1 MKKLFSI
8 VLFTSFITLFAQQ
21 SIYFATP
28 EKPIVEGK
36 SYTQQIK
43 IDSTLNFS
51 KLDLQLEYNS
61 DLISISGINFNKK
74 IDPNTLQYIFK
85 NNTINIHY
93 KGESISLENTPT
105 FFSLDVTPKKEA
117 PKNNLFNLTGKI
129 KSEQPYHFKKPQ
141 TAIKKAPLFSNDIIV
156 FGLLMACLGF
166 VFYTSTLNIA
176 GWKKFYTIVPAL
188 LMCYLLPAILNSL
201 NIISSDVSKLYT
213 MAKNYLLP
221 ASLIL
226 LTLSIDIKGLIN
238 LGWRPIAMFLTG
250 TLGIIIGGPLAI
262 LIVSVFWPD
271 AVGGAG
277 PDAVWRGLSTLAGS
291 WIGGGANQA
300 AMLEIYGYNQEKYGA
315 MVLVDIVVA
324 NIWMA
329 FLLFGIGKKD
339 KIDRWLKAD
348 SSAIDELQE
357 KVESYSASITQVA
370 TLKDLMIMGGI
381 AFLAVAFSHY
391 FAGVISSFLKANV
404 AAISD
409 PTSYVNSFGSKFFW
423 MIVLAT
429 TIGLVMSLTSLRKF
443 EGMGAS
449 KIGSVFI
456 YILVATIGM
465 KMDILAIFQKENLGL
480 FIVGLIWMAI
490 HVALLVFVAKL
501 IRAPY
506 FFLAVGSKANVGGAA
521 SAPVVAAAFSPSLA
535 PVGVILA
542 VFGYALGTFGAMLC
556 TILMQMASNS

>member
-1 MKKLFSI
+1 MKKLFS
-8 VLFTSFITLFAQQ
+8 LFLLVNTITLFAQQ
-21 SIYFATP
+21 TIYFATP
-28 EKPIVEGK
+28 ESPIVEGK
-36 SYTQQIK
+36 NYNQEVK
-43 IDSTLNFS
+43 IDSVLHFS
-51 KLDLQLEYNS
+51 TLDLQLDYNPTLATITGIQFNKALNS
-61 DLISISGINFNKK
+61 DALQYHFNKNH
-74 IDPNTLQYIFK
+74 IRIEYQGDSVSLQNRPTLF
-85 NNTINIHY
+85 TLH
-93 KGESISLENTPT
+93 
-105 FFSLDVTPKKEA
+105 VTPKKNIEKGHVFTLSGTI
-117 PKNNLFNLTGKI
+117 KNNQNYT
-129 KSEQPYHFKKPQ
+129 FKKAQ
-141 TAIKKAPLFSNDIIV
+141 TTIKKAPLLTNDILV
-156 FGLLMACLGF
+156 FGLLMACLAF
-166 VFYTSTLNIA
+166 VFYTSSLNYSA
-176 GWKKFYTIVPAL
+176 WKKFYTIAPAL

-226 LTLSIDIKGLIN
+226 LTLSIDIKGLVN

-250 TLGIIIGGPLAI
+250 TAGIIIGGPLAI
-262 LIVSVFWPD
+262 LIVSSFWPE
-271 AVGGAG
+271 AVGGSG

-339 KIDRWLKAD
+339 KIDKWLKAD
-348 SSAIDELQE
+348 SSAIDTLQE
-357 KVESYSASITQVA
+357 KVESYSAGIMRIPS
-370 TLKDLMIMGGI
+370 LKDLMIIGGI
-381 AFLAVAFSHY
+381 AFFFVAFSHY
-391 FAGVISSFLKANV
+391 FAGVISSFLKENV
-404 AAISD
+404 DAIAD
-409 PTSYVNSFGSKFFW
+409 PTSYVSSFGSSFFW

-429 TIGLVMSLTSLRKF
+429 AIGLIMSLTPLRKF
-443 EGMGAS
+443 EGAGAS

-465 KMDILAIFQKENLGL
+465 KMDILAIFQKENVGL
-480 FIVGLIWMAI
+480 FIVGLIWMMI
-490 HVALLVFVAKL
+490 HVALLFLVAKL

-556 TILMQMASNS
+556 TILMQLASS

>member
-1 MKKLFSI
+1 MYKLLSI
-8 VLFTSFITLFAQQ
+8 FLFINFLSLSAQQ
-21 SIYFATP
+21 SVYFATP
-28 EKPIVEGK
+28 EKPIVKGEK
-36 SYTQQIK
+36 YIQKIK
-43 IDSTLNFS
+43 IDSALHFTELNL
-51 KLDLQLEYNS
+51 KLEFDA
-61 DLISISGINFNKK
+61 DFASISGIRFNEK
-74 IDPNTLQYIFK
+74 IDRNSLQYTFQK
-85 NNTINIHY
+85 NHIDILY
-93 KGESISLENTPT
+93 QGDLVSLENTPT
-105 FFSLDVTPKKEA
+105 FFSLNVTPKKEM
-117 PKNNLFNLTGKI
+117 I
-129 KSEQPYHFKKPQ
+129 KSTVFSLSGTIKSQQDYILKKPI
-141 TAIKKAPLFSNDIIV
+141 TTIKKAPFFTNDVIV
-156 FGLLMACLGF
+156 FGLLMLCLAF
-166 VFYTSTLNIA
+166 VFYTSSLNHS
-176 GWKKFYTIVPAL
+176 GWKKLYTIVPAL

-201 NIISSDVSKLYT
+201 NIISNNVSNLYA

-238 LGWRPIAMFLTG
+238 LGWRPIVMFLTG

-262 LIVSVFWPD
+262 LIVSSFWPE

-329 FLLFGIGKKD
+329 FLLFGIGKKKQID
-339 KIDRWLKAD
+339 KWLKAD
-348 SSAIDELQE
+348 SSAIDELQQ
-357 KVESYSASITQVA
+357 KVENYSASITHVA
-370 TLKDLMIMGGI
+370 ALKDLMIIGGI
-381 AFLAVAFSHY
+381 AFLSVAFSHY
-391 FAGVISSFLKANV
+391 FAEVIASFLKENV
-404 AAISD
+404 KAISD

-429 TIGLVMSLTSLRKF
+429 AIGLIMSLTPLRKF

-480 FIVGLIWMAI
+480 FIVGIIWMII
-490 HVALLVFVAKL
+490 HVALLFFVAKL

-556 TILMQMASNS
+556 TILMQLTSS

>member
-1 MKKLFSI
+1 MKKLFS
-8 VLFTSFITLFAQQ
+8 LFLLANVITLFAQQ
-21 SIYFATP
+21 TIYFATP
-28 EKPIVEGK
+28 ESPIVEEK
-36 SYTQQIK
+36 SYKQEVK
-43 IDSTLNFS
+43 VDSLLHFS
-51 KLDLQLEYNS
+51 TLDLQLDYNP
-61 DLISISGINFNKK
+61 DWATVTGIHFNKALNPDALQYHFQK
-74 IDPNTLQYIFK
+74 NHIRIQYQGDPVVLKKRPTLFTLQ
-85 NNTINIHY
+85 
-93 KGESISLENTPT
+93 
-105 FFSLDVTPKKEA
+105 VTPKKEVKKETVFA
-117 PKNNLFNLTGKI
+117 LSGTIQSDQNYT
-129 KSEQPYHFKKPQ
+129 FKKAQ
-141 TAIKKAPLFSNDIIV
+141 TTIKKAPLLTNDIFV
-156 FGLLMACLGF
+156 FGLLMACLAF
-166 VFYTSTLNIA
+166 VFYTSSLEYPV
-176 GWKKFYTIVPAL
+176 WKKFYTIAPAL

-238 LGWRPIAMFLTG
+238 LGWRPVAMFLTG
-250 TLGIIIGGPLAI
+250 TAGIIIGGPLAI
-262 LIVSVFWPD
+262 LIVSSFWPE
-271 AVGGAG
+271 AVGGSG

-348 SSAIDELQE
+348 SSAIDELQQ
-357 KVESYSASITQVA
+357 KVERYSAGIMKIPS
-370 TLKDLMIMGGI
+370 LKDLMIIGGI
-381 AFLAVAFSHY
+381 AFFSVALSHY
-391 FAGVISSFLKANV
+391 FADVISTFLKENV
-404 AAISD
+404 EAIAD
-409 PTSYVNSFGSKFFW
+409 PTSYVSSFGSTFFW

-429 TIGLVMSLTSLRKF
+429 TIGLIMSLTSLRKF
-443 EGMGAS
+443 EGVGAS

-480 FIVGLIWMAI
+480 FIVGIIWMII
-490 HVALLVFVAKL
+490 HVTLLFFVAKL

-556 TILMQMASNS
+556 TILMQLASS

>member
-1 MKKLFSI
+1 MNNLLPLF
-8 VLFTSFITLFAQQ
+8 LFINFLSLSAQQ
-21 SIYFATP
+21 SVYFATP
-28 EKPIVEGK
+28 EKPIVKGEK
-36 SYTQQIK
+36 YTQKIK
-43 IDSTLNFS
+43 IDSALHFTELHL
-51 KLDLQLEYNS
+51 KLEYNA
-61 DLISISGINFNKK
+61 DLASISGIRFNEK
-74 IDPNTLQYIFK
+74 IDQNSLQYTFQD
-85 NNTINIHY
+85 NHINILY
-93 KGESISLENTPT
+93 LGDLIALENTPT
-105 FFSLDVTPKKEA
+105 FFSLEVTPKKEMV
-117 PKNNLFNLTGKI
+117 KSVVFNLSGTI
-129 KSEQPYHFKKPQ
+129 KSQQDYIFKKPV
-141 TAIKKAPLFSNDIIV
+141 TTIKKAPFFTNDVIV
-156 FGLLMACLGF
+156 FGLLMLCLAF
-166 VFYTSTLNIA
+166 VFYTSSLSHS
-176 GWKKFYTIVPAL
+176 GWKKFYTIAPAL

-201 NIISSDVSKLYT
+201 NIISSNVSNLYT

-226 LTLSIDIKGLIN
+226 LTLSIDIKGLVN

-262 LIVSVFWPD
+262 LIVSAFWPE

-329 FLLFGIGKKD
+329 FLLFGIGKKK
-339 KIDRWLKAD
+339 KIDKWLKAD
-348 SSAIDELQE
+348 SSAIDELQQ
-357 KVESYSASITQVA
+357 KVENYSASITQVA

-381 AFLAVAFSHY
+381 AFLSVAFSHY
-391 FAGVISSFLKANV
+391 FAEVIASFLKKNV
-404 AAISD
+404 EAISD
-409 PTSYVNSFGSKFFW
+409 PTSYVNSFGSTFFW

-429 TIGLVMSLTSLRKF
+429 AIGLIMSLSPLRKF

-480 FIVGLIWMAI
+480 FIVGIIWMI
-490 HVALLVFVAKL
+490 LHVALLFFVAKL

-556 TILMQMASNS
+556 TILMQLASS